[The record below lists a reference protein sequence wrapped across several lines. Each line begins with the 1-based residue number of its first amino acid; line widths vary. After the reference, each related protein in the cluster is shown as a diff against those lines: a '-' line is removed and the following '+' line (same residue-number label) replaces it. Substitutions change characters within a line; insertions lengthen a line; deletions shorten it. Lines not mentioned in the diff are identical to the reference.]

1 MGILYGHYR
10 EGLRICRYLVK
21 CGQLG
26 NVDTKL
32 MTTAITGVDMAR
44 LADWVNAEYEKHGS
58 WPKLAAAI
66 ARANPGT
73 TKMPI
78 SDQGLINWSDM
89 VAKSIKPER
98 IAAIANYRGE
108 TYNETLAWLHG
119 QESMGRPD
127 IIQRML
133 DCEARG
139 DLDGLSV
146 IAETEIYPALE
157 LFMRL
162 AVKLAKVKVTEME
175 VEPEVSISGFIQSRI
190 KEEGYTIAKGIKEL
204 YARYPRVTDMDEK
217 RLGAI
222 VKGQIEPD
230 EAELVELV
238 SALSLLL
245 KESISID
252 DLTDPG
258 RRILL
263 IEKT

>member
-1 MGILYGHYR
+1 
-10 EGLRICRYLVK
+10 
-21 CGQLG
+21 
-26 NVDTKL
+26 
-32 MTTAITGVDMAR
+32 MTTAITGIDMAR

-89 VAKSIKPER
+89 SAKSIKPER

-127 IIQRML
+127 IIQRMM
-133 DCEARG
+133 DCET
-139 DLDGLSV
+139 LDELST
-146 IAETEIYPALE
+146 IAENEIYPALE
-157 LFMRL
+157 LFMKL
-162 AVKLAKVKVTEME
+162 AVQLAKVKVTEIE
-175 VEPEVSISGFIQSRI
+175 AEPEVSISDFIQSRI

-204 YARYPRVTDMDEK
+204 YTWYPRRTDMDEK

-222 VKGQIEPD
+222 IKGQVEPD
-230 EAELVELV
+230 ESELAELVN
-238 SALSLLL
+238 ALSLFLN
-245 KESISID
+245 ESISVD